1 MNITLDASVAIKLYV
16 LEDMHD
22 TAHRLVA
29 EAGALFAPDFLLVEV
44 CNIAWKKVRRQEI
57 GAVQAR
63 EILTLLRRRLNFFAT
78 TELVEPALQIALTLG
93 HPVYDCLY
101 IACAEMTDS
110 VVVTADQR
118 LCAAVQGT
126 DFEPLTRYLGDPNFS
141 ENGEA
146 GFTPAR

>member
-22 TAHRLVA
+22 MAHRLVA

-63 EILTLLRRRLNFFAT
+63 EILALLRRRLNFFAT
-78 TELVEPALQIALTLG
+78 PELVEPALEIALTLG

-110 VVVTADQR
+110 VVVTADER
-118 LCAAVQGT
+118 LVRVSAGT
-126 DFEPLTRYLGDPNFS
+126 EFAPLVRRL
-141 ENGEA
+141 
-146 GFTPAR
+146 

>member
-29 EAGALFAPDFLLVEV
+29 GAGALFAPDFLLVEV

-63 EILTLLRRRLNFFAT
+63 EILALLRRRLNFIAT
-78 TELVEPALQIALTLG
+78 PELVEPALEIALTLG

-110 VVVTADQR
+110 VVVTADER
-118 LCAAVQGT
+118 LVRVSAGT
-126 DFEPLTRYLGDPNFS
+126 EFAPLVRRL
-141 ENGEA
+141 
-146 GFTPAR
+146 